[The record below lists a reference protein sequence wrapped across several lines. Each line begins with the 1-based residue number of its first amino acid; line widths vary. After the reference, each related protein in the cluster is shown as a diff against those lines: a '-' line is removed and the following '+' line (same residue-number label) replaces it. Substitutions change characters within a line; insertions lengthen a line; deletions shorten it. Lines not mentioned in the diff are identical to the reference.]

1 MEGVDVVPDGGVRL
15 RPRRVPV
22 KVGHARTIAEPGG
35 QQDNR
40 KERRKD

>member
-35 QQDNR
+35 QQEEEEKR
-40 KERRKD
+40 ST